1 MENIPLYVTPVGEKK
16 KSFIGNMIILN
27 NITKYKEIDSAKTN
41 FISTVSHEMKTPIA
55 SIMMSLHLL
64 GRQPAR
70 AAERRAEALAQS
82 IRENSDRLLGILA
95 ASC

>member
-41 FISTVSHEMKTPIA
+41 FISDRLARDENSDRV
-55 SIMMSLHLL
+55 SIMMSFALVSEDSRL
-64 GRQPAR
+64 GPPERQRKPMRSAKT
-70 AAERRAEALAQS
+70 ATGCSAS
-82 IRENSDRLLGILA
+82 P